1 MDLRQL
7 DILTE
12 AMERQT
18 GCHPCVHVFKIM
30 ERKRVKVEGR
40 EVRSRSELHQPQCL
54 REDFSTDPGGGQPG
68 GARQPGG
75 DSAALGSDRVH
86 DLIAPAP
93 VTCSPRLSVCFNLAM
108 SVTLSAQFMVPLL
121 PIS

>member
-12 AMERQT
+12 AMERQI
-18 GCHPCVHVFKIM
+18 GCHPCVHVFRIM

-54 REDFSTDPGGGQPG
+54 REDFSTDPGGGSQEGPG
-68 GARQPGG
+68 SQEGILQ
-75 DSAALGSDRVH
+75 
-86 DLIAPAP
+86 
-93 VTCSPRLSVCFNLAM
+93 
-108 SVTLSAQFMVPLL
+108 LSALTGSMT
-121 PIS
+121 